1 MSTRRTQQERSETT
15 RQRILDAV
23 MQCLREEGWVAAT
36 TPRIAEIAGIS
47 RGALLHHYPTK
58 SLLMRAALDH
68 VLEQGQAQ
76 FLRAIEGVP
85 DGPER
90 LSTMIDAL
98 WATMSSD
105 TFVPWI
111 EVLVASR
118 RDPELRETVEAFAL
132 RTQAVVD
139 ENFRRLF
146 GVSGRESDVVA
157 QAPLFAFALVEGLA
171 LRQLV
176 IQDNRAENALDVL
189 KRLAGLFQLA
199 VLPPRSS

>member
-1 MSTRRTQQERSETT
+1 VTTRRTQQERSETT

-23 MQCLREEGWVAAT
+23 MWCLREEGWAAAS

-76 FLRAIEGVP
+76 FLQAIDGIP

-90 LSTMIDAL
+90 LSAIIDAL

-105 TFVPWI
+105 TFIPWI

-176 IQDNRAENALDVL
+176 IADDRADNALDVL

-199 VLPPRSS
+199 VLPPRSG